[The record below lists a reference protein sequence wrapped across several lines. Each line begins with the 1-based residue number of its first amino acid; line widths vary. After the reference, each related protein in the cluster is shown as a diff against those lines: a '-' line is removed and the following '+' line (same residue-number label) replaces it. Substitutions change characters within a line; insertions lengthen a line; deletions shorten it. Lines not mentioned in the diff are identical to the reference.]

1 MILVLPTVSFPSLR
15 VLVST
20 DLFAAWLQRVFL
32 LALPSPLIVL
42 IRLIYE
48 RIVIFVPFF
57 IYLIIIFLLLIK
69 WLVVELAVLVQ
80 IGVPLFAELLLS
92 LLVFHCL
99 RVLLALNTL
108 LCFYFQR
115 WTFLRLNLSMRV
127 IMKSKWFVKFYFL
140 RVLLWLWLIH
150 FVLFWAW
157 SLVWLFLF
165 LAAELSSLSRFWSLL
180 SCLFSTLWLR
190 IIPRSKFKIRLD
202 NSQWR
207 LFGHRSRWLRL
218 GPWCLWLNLLVQLLL
233 VRVLERFRVLVER
246 PCAWEILIL
255 SRFVE
260 IRISLLP
267 RERLIKLVLL
277 LTTSRALL

>member
-165 LAAELSSLSRFWSLL
+165 LAAELSSLSCFWSLL
-180 SCLFSTLWLR
+180 SCLFSTLWLC

-202 NSQWR
+202 NSQYPKTPKP
-207 LFGHRSRWLRL
+207 LK
-218 GPWCLWLNLLVQLLL
+218 C
-233 VRVLERFRVLVER
+233 E
-246 PCAWEILIL
+246 
-255 SRFVE
+255 
-260 IRISLLP
+260 
-267 RERLIKLVLL
+267 
-277 LTTSRALL
+277 